1 MYMPVFKIINQND
14 VDRFN
19 KKQSQYET
27 VVAGFF
33 MVNCPACE
41 AFKPEWKKFV
51 KSCDED
57 TNDKVLVTEVPHNFA
72 HEVKFDTSQLDG
84 FPTVF
89 GKNKDDKTPK
99 MFKGDRTQDSLKKFL
114 KMLVEKNKHQEGGR
128 KKKKSHI
135 KRKTKTRKPKRKRKT
150 RRKRKTKKHKRKR
163 RKSRRK

>member
-1 MYMPVFKIINQND
+1 MYMPILKIINQND
-14 VDRFN
+14 VDTFN
-19 KKQSQYET
+19 RKQSQYET

-33 MVNCPACE
+33 MVHCPACE

-51 KSCDED
+51 KYCDENK
-57 TNDKVLVTEVPHNFA
+57 NDKVLVAEVPHNFT
-72 HEVKFDTSQLDG
+72 HEVNFDTSQLDG

-114 KMLVEKNKHQEGGR
+114 KMLVEKNKHQKGG
-128 KKKKSHI
+128 KKNKKS
-135 KRKTKTRKPKRKRKT
+135 RRKRKT
-150 RRKRKTKKHKRKR
+150 RRKRKIQKKRKTKKYKRKR